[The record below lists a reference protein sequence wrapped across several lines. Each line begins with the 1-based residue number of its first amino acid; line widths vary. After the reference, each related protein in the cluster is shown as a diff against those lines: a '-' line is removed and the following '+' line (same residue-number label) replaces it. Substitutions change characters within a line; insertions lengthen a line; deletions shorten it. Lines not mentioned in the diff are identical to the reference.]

1 MTILIIKG
9 KTMRFL
15 IIDDSSVER
24 HALATG
30 LESLGHSV
38 DQCDSAVDA
47 LKTIE
52 SGIYNSV
59 FLDVVMPEQDGYKF
73 LRTMRL
79 NPATAKQYVVFCS
92 NKNTSLEMN
101 YGIQRAGANDYLPKP
116 VTSDS
121 IKKIIEKIPN

>member
-1 MTILIIKG
+1 
-9 KTMRFL
+9 MRFL

-30 LESLGHSV
+30 LESLGHVV
-38 DQCDSAVDA
+38 DQCDSAVDT

-52 SGIYNSV
+52 SGMYDSV

-73 LRTMRL
+73 LRTVRL
-79 NPATAKQYVVFCS
+79 NPITANQHVVFCS

-101 YGIQRAGANDYLPKP
+101 YGVQRAGANDYLPKP
-116 VTSDS
+116 VNLES
-121 IKKIIEKIPN
+121 IQKAIAKIPN